1 MSTPTWLR
9 RLTSVRTT
17 LVILCMLALLLLLN
31 VALPQREVLGEDQYA
46 RVTSTSGPVA
56 RFFLDSLGFGHMATS
71 PVFLVVLALFF
82 VNLAAVLAV
91 RLGPTWRRVALRPR
105 SEEGLQA
112 WARMEESFSEAL
124 PEHWQVGNAVEILRG
139 FGFQVRK
146 AGVRT
151 LWGVKHRTAPLGFL
165 LFHLSF
171 FLLCAGGV
179 LIYYTRFVGLAVLS
193 EGQTFTGSYSQ
204 ILRLPPT
211 GRKPDVRFTLEQVDT
226 RLEEGRPVHLEAEL
240 IIHYSGGST
249 GRVSKVNHPA
259 KWGDASLL
267 VEQAGLA
274 PVVWLQD
281 PRGFTLDR
289 LVTPA
294 RTRGGPP
301 TEVPLAGG
309 SVEVLIHPLS
319 SPELFPSREQRG
331 SATMR
336 FQVLEG
342 GEVAFDGELRPGEA
356 VELEEGR
363 LVLEEFRYWV
373 DIKVIAERG
382 GGLLIAG
389 FAIGILGL
397 IWRLL
402 WYRREVAIT
411 WDEETFRLVGRS
423 EYFSKRFRD
432 ELSGI
437 FTMLKEPRQAPP
449 LGAGDEGSVPQ
460 GG

>member
-1 MSTPTWLR
+1 MSTPVWLR

-17 LVILCMLALLLLLN
+17 LVLLCLLALLLLLN
-31 VALPQREVLGEDQYA
+31 VALPQRQVLGERQYA
-46 RVTSTSGPVA
+46 RVTGASGPVA
-56 RFFLDSLGFGHMATS
+56 YFFLETLAFGHMATS
-71 PVFLVVLALFF
+71 PVFVVVLALFF
-82 VNLAAVLAV
+82 LNLAAVLAV
-91 RLGPTWRRVALRPR
+91 RIGPTWRRVALRPR

-112 WARMEESFSEAL
+112 WARMEESFSEPL
-124 PEHWQVGNAVEILRG
+124 PQDWQVGKAVRILQG

-146 AGVRT
+146 AGERT

-171 FLLCAGGV
+171 FLLCAGGLTV
-179 LIYYTRFVGLAVLS
+179 YYTRFVGLAVLS
-193 EGQTFTGSYSQ
+193 EGQQFAGSYSE

-211 GRKPDVRFTLEQVDT
+211 GRRPDVRFVLEEVET
-226 RLEEGRPVHLEAEL
+226 RLEMGRPVHLQAKLL
-240 IIHYSGGST
+240 IQYAGGST
-249 GRVSKVNHPA
+249 TRISRVNHPA
-259 KWGDASLL
+259 EWGDVSLL

-274 PVVWLQD
+274 PVLWFQD
-281 PRGFTLDR
+281 PNGFTVDR

-309 SVEVLIHPLS
+309 SVQVLIHPLT
-319 SPELFPSREQRG
+319 SPDRFPNREERA

-342 GEVAFDGELRPGEA
+342 DELAFDGELRPGEA
-356 VELEEGR
+356 VELEQGR

-373 DIKVIAERG
+373 DMKVISERG
-382 GGLLIAG
+382 GGLLITG
-389 FAIGILGL
+389 FVIGILGL
-397 IWRLL
+397 VWRLL

-411 WDEETFRLVGRS
+411 WDDETFRLVGRS

-432 ELSGI
+432 ELEGVLSI
-437 FTMLKEPRQAPP
+437 LKEPS
-449 LGAGDEGSVPQ
+449 SVSQ

>member
-1 MSTPTWLR
+1 MSTPIWLR

-17 LVILCMLALLLLLN
+17 LALLCLLALLLLLN
-31 VALPQREVLGEDQYA
+31 VALPQRTVLGEEQYA
-46 RVTSTSGPVA
+46 RVTGSSGPIA
-56 RFFLDSLGFGHMATS
+56 EFFLETLGFGHMATS

-82 VNLAAVLAV
+82 LNLGAVLAV

-112 WARMEESFSEAL
+112 WARMEESFSEPL
-124 PEHWQVGNAVEILRG
+124 PEDWQVGKAVQILQG

-146 AGVRT
+146 AGERT

-171 FLLCAGGV
+171 FLLCAAGV
-179 LIYYTRFVGLAVLS
+179 LIYYTRFVGVAVLS
-193 EGQTFTGSYSQ
+193 EGQQFTGSYSE
-204 ILRLPPT
+204 ILRQPPT
-211 GRKPDVRFTLEQVDT
+211 GRQPDVRFVLEQVDT
-226 RLEEGRPVHLEAEL
+226 RLEEGRPVHLQAEL
-240 IIHYSGGST
+240 LIQYSGGST
-249 GRVSKVNHPA
+249 SRTSRVNHPA
-259 KWGDASLL
+259 RWGDVSLL

-274 PVVWLQD
+274 PVLWLQD

-301 TEVPLAGG
+301 TEVPMVGG
-309 SVEVLIHPLS
+309 GVEVLIHPLA
-319 SPELFPSREQRG
+319 SPDLFPSRDERAT
-331 SATMR
+331 ATMR
-336 FQVLEG
+336 FQVLQG
-342 GEVAFDGELRPGEA
+342 GELAFNGELRPGEA
-356 VELEEGR
+356 VELEHGR

-373 DIKVIAERG
+373 DIKVISERG
-382 GGLLIAG
+382 GGLLITG
-389 FAIGILGL
+389 FVIGILGL

-411 WDEETFRLVGRS
+411 WDDEAFRLVGRS

-432 ELSGI
+432 ELEGVFS
-437 FTMLKEPRQAPP
+437 MLRE
-449 LGAGDEGSVPQ
+449 PQ

>member
-1 MSTPTWLR
+1 MSAPTWLR

-17 LVILCMLALLLLLN
+17 LALLCLLALLLLLN
-31 VALPQREVLGEDQYA
+31 VALPQRAVLGEEQYA

-56 RFFLDSLGFGHMATS
+56 RFFLETLGFGHMATS
-71 PVFLVVLALFF
+71 PIFLIVLALFF
-82 VNLAAVLAV
+82 VNLAAVLAI

-105 SEEGLQA
+105 SEEGLKA
-112 WARMEESFSEAL
+112 WARMEESFSEEL
-124 PEHWQVGNAVEILRG
+124 PGDWQVGKAVEILRG

-146 AGVRT
+146 AGEKT

-193 EGQTFTGSYSQ
+193 EGQTFDGSYNQ

-211 GRKPDVRFTLEQVDT
+211 GRQPDVRFVLERVDT
-226 RLEEGRPVHLEAEL
+226 RLEEGRPVHLQADLL
-240 IIHYSGGST
+240 IQYSGGST
-249 GRVSKVNHPA
+249 SRTSRVNHPA
-259 KWGDASLL
+259 KWGDVSLL

-274 PVVWLQD
+274 PVLWLQD

-301 TEVPLAGG
+301 TEVPIAGG
-309 SVEVLIHPLS
+309 SVQVLIHPLA
-319 SPELFPSREQRG
+319 SPDLFPGRDERG
-331 SATMR
+331 AAAMR
-336 FQVLEG
+336 FQVLEA
-342 GEVAFDGELRPGEA
+342 GELAFDGDLAPGEA
-356 VELEEGR
+356 VELAHGR
-363 LVLEEFRYWV
+363 LVLEDFRYWV

-382 GGLLIAG
+382 GGLLITG
-389 FAIGILGL
+389 FVIGILGL
-397 IWRLL
+397 VWRLL

-411 WDEETFRLVGRS
+411 WDEEAFRLVGRS

-432 ELSGI
+432 ELAGI
-437 FTMLKEPRQAPP
+437 FSMLREPGPTRQPDTS
-449 LGAGDEGSVPQ
+449 GESSISQ